1 MQDAGSDG
9 TRAKR
14 KQFGVF
20 RACRWQRCCC
30 LYGTETSACPRFMG
44 TIGQDTAHP
53 LMCTCGAPEIKCNGN
68 CEISC
73 ESKCLF
79 RFRVSK
85 ADVFVAIDG
94 SMAVED
100 V

>member
-1 MQDAGSDG
+1 MAPAPNANNS
-9 TRAKR
+9 
-14 KQFGVF
+14 VF
-20 RACRWQRCCC
+20 FCACRWQRCCC

-73 ESKCLF
+73 RSEMFISIFMSVKLTF
-79 RFRVSK
+79 S
-85 ADVFVAIDG
+85 
-94 SMAVED
+94 
-100 V
+100 